1 MSYCHAVPVTVV
13 DHRTT
18 LAGRVPYATALGK
31 SCRGAGDADE
41 VDVVPV
47 SGAFNLGEMSQ

>member
-1 MSYCHAVPVTVV
+1 MLRPVPVPIA
-13 DHRTT
+13 DHWPT
-18 LAGRVPYATALGK
+18 LAGRVPRATVLGK
-31 SCRGAGDADE
+31 SRRGAGDADE